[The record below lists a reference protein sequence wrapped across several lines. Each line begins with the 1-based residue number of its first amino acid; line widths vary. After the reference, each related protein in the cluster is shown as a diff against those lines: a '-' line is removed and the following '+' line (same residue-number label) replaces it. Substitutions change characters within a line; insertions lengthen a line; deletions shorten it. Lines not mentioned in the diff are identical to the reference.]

1 MCVIRPIQFRGG
13 DPRHAFFTWA
23 LAKRGIGA
31 ARAAGITVG
40 AALPKMP
47 PFFAAICLTG
57 GFGGADSAP
66 HFIVPVGALLR
77 LC

>member
-1 MCVIRPIQFRGG
+1 LV
-13 DPRHAFFTWA
+13 
-23 LAKRGIGA
+23 KRGIGA
-31 ARAAGITVG
+31 ARAAGIAVG

-47 PFFAAICLTG
+47 TFFAAICLTG

-66 HFIVPVGALLR
+66 HFIVSVGALLR

>member
-1 MCVIRPIQFRGG
+1 LV
-13 DPRHAFFTWA
+13 
-23 LAKRGIGA
+23 KRGIGD
-31 ARAAGITVG
+31 ARAAGIAVG

-47 PFFAAICLTG
+47 TFFAAICLTG

-66 HFIVPVGALLR
+66 HFIVPVGVLLR